1 MKNFLA
7 IYIGTAAAFE
17 KSPWSAMDDTA
28 RKAREA
34 AGMEAWRKWGVD
46 NASAIVDQGSP
57 LGKTKR
63 ASPEGLTNIKN
74 VMTGYVIIRA
84 ESHEAAAK
92 LFENH
97 PHFTVFPGDS
107 VEIMECLPLPGQLS

>member
-7 IYIGTAAAFE
+7 VYIGTEAALARAQWNELDEE
-17 KSPWSAMDDTA
+17 K

-34 AGMEAWRKWGVD
+34 AGFQAWMDWGVQ
-46 NASAIVDQGSP
+46 NAEAIVDQGSP

-63 ASPEGLTNIKN
+63 ASPEGLSDIKN
-74 VMTGYVIIRA
+74 VMTGYVVVRA

-97 PHFTVFPGDS
+97 PHFTIFPGDS
-107 VEIMECLPLPGQLS
+107 VEIMECLPLPER